1 MLILFVSIL
10 ALSSLYGA
18 LMLLYAWGWMRQ
30 KEFFIPKNFEPKTK
44 ISVIVPARNEA
55 ENINDCV
62 RSILSNRYP
71 ERLFDVIVV
80 DDFSTDGTAD
90 IVQAIGHSNVS
101 CLSLKNEIGDMKLNS
116 YKKKAIET
124 AIKYSR
130 AELIVTTDADCIL
143 PPFWLQS
150 IAACYQQSQ
159 KPKMIVAPVCFS
171 SNGKFVEV
179 FQSLDF
185 MMMQGIT
192 AAAHKMRLGNMSN
205 GANLSFSRQAFYE
218 VNGYDGIDHL
228 ASGDDLLLMN
238 KMQQEFPNDIAYLK
252 AKDAI
257 VQTAPQPT
265 WRAFLNQRI
274 RWASK
279 SGKYNDAK
287 LTGVLLV
294 VYLYNVTLLG
304 LFVGGFFQPF
314 WWLLLLGLLSLK
326 TALELLLLL
335 PTTAFFGKLRELI
348 FFPFLQ
354 PLHVLYIVLAGMLGF
369 FGTYNW
375 KERHVK

>member
-18 LMLLYAWGWMRQ
+18 LMLLYAMGWQRQ

-44 ISVIVPARNEA
+44 ITVIVPARNEA
-55 ENINDCV
+55 ENISRCIQ
-62 RSILSNRYP
+62 SILSNHYP
-71 ERLFDVIVV
+71 ERLFDVIIV

-90 IVQAIGHSNVS
+90 LVKSFSQANVR
-101 CLSLKNEIGDMKLNS
+101 CLSLKNEIGDLKLNS
-116 YKKKAIET
+116 YKKKAIEI

-130 AELIVTTDADCIL
+130 AELIVTTDADCVV
-143 PPFWLQS
+143 PPFWLQT
-150 IAACYQQSQ
+150 IAACYQQPQ
-159 KPKMIVAPVCFS
+159 KPTMIVSPVCFS
-171 SNGKFVEV
+171 NQGNIVEV

-185 MMMQGIT
+185 MTMQGIT
-192 AAAHKMRLGNMSN
+192 AAAHNMKLGNMSN
-205 GANLSFSRQAFYE
+205 GANLAFSRQAFYE
-218 VNGYDGIDHL
+218 VKGYKGIDHL

-238 KMQQEFPNDIAYLK
+238 KLQQEFPNGIAYLK

-287 LTGVLLV
+287 LTGILLV
-294 VYLYNVTLLG
+294 VYLFNVTLLG
-304 LFVGGFFQPF
+304 LFVGGFFQAF

-335 PTTAFFGKLRELI
+335 PTAAFFGKLRELI

-354 PLHVLYIVLAGMLGF
+354 PLHILYIVIAGVLGF
-369 FGTYNW
+369 FGSYKW
-375 KERHVK
+375 KERRVK